1 MSHLV
6 PAIYI
11 WGQSETNNATLTYD
25 SSTVIEGATKG
36 GGNNTVNEAAVT
48 DNKPLS

>member
-25 SSTVIEGATKG
+25 SSTVIKGATRG
-36 GGNNTVNEAAVT
+36 GGNNTVNETAVT
-48 DNKPLS
+48 DNTILP